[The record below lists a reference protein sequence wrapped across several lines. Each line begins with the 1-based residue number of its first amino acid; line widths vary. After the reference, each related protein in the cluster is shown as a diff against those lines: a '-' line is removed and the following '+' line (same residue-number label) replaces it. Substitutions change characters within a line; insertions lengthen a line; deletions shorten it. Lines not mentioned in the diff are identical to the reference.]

1 MYGPK
6 VMEHFQNPRCAG
18 NIPDADG
25 AGTIDEGCGDV
36 FRFYIKVRNN
46 RLEQVRYEIK
56 GCPVAIACCSMTAV
70 LTEGKTLPE
79 AMMLTNK
86 DVERALGG
94 LPPEKQHCSNM
105 AADTLYEAIQDYLYK
120 QSASKNLAPSQCSG
134 DSWRVLYLQRD
145 AGNG

>member
-18 NIPDADG
+18 RIPDADG
-25 AGTIDEGCGDV
+25 EAAIDEDCGDV

-56 GCPVAIACCSMTAV
+56 GCPVAIACCSMTAT
-70 LTEGKTLPE
+70 LAEGKTLPD

-86 DVERALGG
+86 DVEQALGG
-94 LPPEKQHCSNM
+94 LPEEKQHCSNL
-105 AADTLYEAIQDYLYK
+105 AADTLREAIQDYLY
-120 QSASKNLAPSQCSG
+120 SSLPEEAS
-134 DSWRVLYLQRD
+134 RQRNVPVTP
-145 AGNG
+145 GGYCT